1 MIKVPDL
8 SRFRNGEFVKFND
21 LIVSVLKNYDL
32 NALQVSEIAKDV
44 TTAWENLRGVYK
56 ADRGSRLTKAIVHA
70 DGKRDNMFSAIILTL
85 RVQVKYYPDERL
97 RKKAEILLN
106 LFEKHGSA
114 LNRQSYHQ
122 QTANLEDIFE
132 DIERK
137 GMRGD
142 IDSLHL
148 DPYYKLLVKANR
160 EFDRIYLERNKEYAQ
175 TPDETMPELREKA
188 ESALKNLFN
197 RVNAFITID
206 GTEKY
211 KPLVKEFNALI
222 DSYETSIE
230 RRLSRGGEEQ
240 DEENELD
247 QDLEEAAE

>member
-21 LIVSVLKNYDL
+21 LIVSVLNNYDL
-32 NALQVSEIAKDV
+32 SALQVSEIAKDV
-44 TTAWENLRGVYK
+44 TTAREALRGVYK

-85 RVQVKYYPDERL
+85 RIQVKYYPDETL
-97 RKKAEILLN
+97 RKKAELL
-106 LFEKHGSA
+106 LDIFGKHGNA

-137 GMRGD
+137 GLRDD

-148 DPYYKLLVKANR
+148 DPYYKLLVKANK
-160 EFDRIYLERNKEYAQ
+160 EFDRLYLERNKEYAQ
-175 TPDETMPELREKA
+175 TPEESMPELREKA

-206 GTEKY
+206 GYEKY
-211 KPLVKEFNALI
+211 KPLVKELNALI
-222 DSYETSIE
+222 ESYETSIE
-230 RRLSRGGEEQ
+230 RRLSTGEEEPG
-240 DEENELD
+240 EENELD
-247 QDLEEAAE
+247 QDFEEAVE